1 MSSGSN
7 ILRLPIY
14 VAAAVTIVVIPSLM
28 DPINLSKLWVLSI
41 GSGLLLPLF
50 SPQIIN
56 CWSDKRRVVAFFP
69 ATFLLGL
76 VASSLASEQGI
87 YRTLVGV
94 WGRNNGVLTYISL
107 LILFLSLAT
116 MKSSSSSIF
125 LVSILAKLGIAGT
138 VYGFIQSA
146 GFDPITW
153 NNQGSKI
160 ILTLGNSNFASAFL
174 ALTGIATLSIVLKPK
189 LETWKR
195 VSYSIFYLLQMYLT
209 YESDSIQGFIVLIL
223 GSLTLVGFLL
233 STSGIQKIKY
243 LGISWWGMILISGV
257 FGILGLFGNGPLS
270 TILNPSLR
278 SLRDRYYHWQAAKNM
293 LKENIFFGVGIDSF
307 GDYYRQFRIPEAIEL
322 RGNAGSGTNNAHNT
336 IMQIGATGGLVL
348 LIPYLL
354 LIAFIAYRGFIAIK
368 ENQDKILSSGV
379 FSIWIAFQIQSLV
392 SIDQIGLV
400 IWGWVAGG
408 CLVTLSFINSSEDSP
423 DKKTRISTR
432 NGRSVS
438 PKTKIATSAL
448 LFLGFLPSGFLSLN
462 LWDEFTLRN
471 QIIELISSDTTDLAA
486 MNGKKLFITAKVASH
501 PELRLQAANYLIQM
515 GQYDEALELTKL
527 NNSQFPNSFESWDA
541 TAQIYEGLGDKKSAI
556 EPRLKT
562 VLLDP
567 LNMEVRKL
575 LEKDQS
581 EN

>member
-1 MSSGSN
+1 M
-7 ILRLPIY
+7 LRLPIY
-14 VAAAVTIVVIPSLM
+14 VAIAVTIVVIPSLM
-28 DPINLSKLWVLSI
+28 DPINLPKLLVLSI

-50 SPQIIN
+50 YPQIIH
-56 CWSDKRRVVAFFP
+56 CWRDKRRVVAFFP

-87 YRTLVGV
+87 YRTVVGV
-94 WGRNNGVLTYISL
+94 WGRNNVALMYISL

-125 LVSILAKLGIAGT
+125 LVSILTKLGIAGT

-174 ALTGIATLSIVLKPK
+174 ALTGIATLTIVLKPE

-195 VSYSIFYLLQMYLT
+195 VSFSISYLLQMYLT
-209 YESDSIQGFIVLIL
+209 YKSDSIQGFIVLIL

-233 STSGIQKIKY
+233 STSGIRKIKY

-257 FGILGLFGNGPLS
+257 FGIVGLLGNGPLS

-278 SLRDRYYHWQAAKNM
+278 SLRDRYYHWQAAGSM

-307 GDYYRQFRIPEAIEL
+307 GDYYRQFRIPEAIQL
-322 RGNAGSGTNNAHNT
+322 RGNATSGTNNAHNT

-354 LIAFIAYRGFIAIK
+354 LIAFIAYRGLIAIK
-368 ENQDKILSSGV
+368 KNQDKVLSSGV

-400 IWGWVAGG
+400 IWGWAAGG
-408 CLVTLSFINSSEDSP
+408 CLVTLSFINSSGGSP
-423 DKKTRISTR
+423 EKKTKISTR
-432 NGRSVS
+432 NGRVVL
-438 PKTKIATSAL
+438 PKTKFVASAL
-448 LFLGFLPSGFLSLN
+448 LLLGFVPSVFLSLN
-462 LWDEFTLRN
+462 VWSEFTLRN
-471 QIIELISSDTTDLAA
+471 QIIELISSGTTDSAA
-486 MNGKKLFITAKVASH
+486 MNGKKLFNTAKDASH

-556 EPRLKT
+556 GPRSKT

-567 LNMEVRKL
+567 LNAELRQL
-575 LEKDQS
+575 LEKDQT